1 MLARI
6 FSVAAVAF
14 VMALTQVNT
23 SAPAAQISRS
33 SPNPYFRAVLPLIRA
48 KTHVPILLPA
58 VVDWNP
64 AFGPLYVDLDG
75 ADKRGYSLDFGSVP
89 HCDGSGVCSTGY
101 LSSDYARGKI
111 DTSNFKSTGIVVL
124 RNGARAVLGVPIYKA
139 APTIIWDWEGRRYF
153 ISFPA
158 PHYPDGLVRMAN
170 SMTRY

>member
-1 MLARI
+1 LFVRALSLVGASI
-6 FSVAAVAF
+6 AAAE
-14 VMALTQVNT
+14 
-23 SAPAAQISRS
+23 ISGS

-111 DTSNFKSTGIVVL
+111 DTSNFKSTQVVVL
-124 RNGARAVLGVPIYKA
+124 RNGARAVLGIPIYKA
-139 APTIIWDWEGRRYF
+139 STSIVWDWKGRRYF